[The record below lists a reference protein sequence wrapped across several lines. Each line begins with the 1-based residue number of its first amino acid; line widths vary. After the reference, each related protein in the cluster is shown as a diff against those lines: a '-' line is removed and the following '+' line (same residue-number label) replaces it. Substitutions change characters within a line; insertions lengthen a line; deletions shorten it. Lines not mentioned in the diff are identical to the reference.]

1 MGDRKNHGFNTKM
14 VLKFGDYIC
23 TIKIPQKAKEILL
36 FLASQNKS
44 KFAINDR
51 YGRLFRYEAKFDG

>member
-1 MGDRKNHGFNTKM
+1 MGDRKNHWFKTKM
-14 VLKFGDYIC
+14 VLKFGEYGDYIC

-51 YGRLFRYEAKFDG
+51 YGN